1 MIDAISA
8 IEEYVFGYD
17 EASFLKTRL
26 VQDGVIRQV
35 QIIGEAAKKVSEG
48 LKKEHP
54 ELPWK
59 DMAGMRNKL
68 VHDYFGVD
76 IKSVWKTA
84 TIDIPELKKY
94 LSKLPVK

>member
-1 MIDAISA
+1 
-8 IEEYVFGYD
+8 
-17 EASFLKTRL
+17 
-26 VQDGVIRQV
+26 
-35 QIIGEAAKKVSEG
+35 